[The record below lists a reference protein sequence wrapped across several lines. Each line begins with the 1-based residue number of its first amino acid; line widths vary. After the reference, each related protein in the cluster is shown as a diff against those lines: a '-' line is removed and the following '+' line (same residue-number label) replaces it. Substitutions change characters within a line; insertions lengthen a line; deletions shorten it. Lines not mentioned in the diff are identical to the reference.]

1 MRCGAC
7 FSGLDLTR
15 VAEMSDLAEALSLK
29 TLRSVIVLLLIDEL
43 DHDKIKE

>member
-1 MRCGAC
+1 
-7 FSGLDLTR
+7 
-15 VAEMSDLAEALSLK
+15 MSDLAEALSLK